1 MMATGKCSALVYM
14 SLYLYWSYF
23 ATELPVKR
31 HSFLAFVY
39 NSVLLCRSL
48 YIRLLEKQE
57 SGKIKQKVKPV
68 LVDSR
73 NVKVIHR
80 DCLS

>member
-1 MMATGKCSALVYM
+1 M
-14 SLYLYWSYF
+14 
-23 ATELPVKR
+23 
-31 HSFLAFVY
+31 Y

-80 DCLS
+80 VLFKLTMVNFSREERFNYYFVDTEE